1 MFLCY
6 TIVESKIYG
15 SKDMTGFGERL
26 AALMAI
32 RGVTK
37 KELAER
43 AGLSL
48 SSVSAYLGGSH
59 KPTADSLMRLADALA
74 TSTDYLLGRSEI
86 YNVPRESEEY
96 KYIVGNLMKL
106 DDFRLKNA
114 VSILR
119 SAFEYLIDE

>member
-1 MFLCY
+1 MCY
-6 TIVESKIYG
+6 TILKESFG
-15 SKDMTGFGERL
+15 SVDMTGFGERL
-26 AALMAI
+26 AVLMAV

-86 YNVPRESEEY
+86 FNVPRESEEY

>member
-1 MFLCY
+1 
-6 TIVESKIYG
+6 
-15 SKDMTGFGERL
+15 MTGFGERL
-26 AALMAI
+26 AVLMAV

>member
-1 MFLCY
+1 
-6 TIVESKIYG
+6 
-15 SKDMTGFGERL
+15 MTGFGERL
-26 AALMAI
+26 AALLAI

-59 KPTADSLMRLADALA
+59 EPTADSLMRLADALA